1 MLHGLDIYFYTKSHY
16 QQCYVQYK
24 SQRNSNMNIY
34 NLKSSKIKQ
43 WWKIFGKYF
52 LLWISIFLRTAVL
65 SRSHK
70 MFQKSKLVSFVLFY
84 IIDNFLG
91 QSYVKQSLEKHLKG
105 GTLSKYGSKLDL
117 TLKTRTEQKCL
128 SLQTWVWS
136 IFSSHNN
143 TKRMA
148 ECLFWYLT
156 WRSKVFTLVSTQHNN
171 RKARRWVLNQIL
183 DPLTHLY

>member
-43 WWKIFGKYF
+43 WWKIFRKYF
-52 LLWISIFLRTAVL
+52 PLRISIFVRTALL
-65 SRSHK
+65 SRFYK
-70 MFQKSKLVSFVLFY
+70 MFQKAKLVSFVLFY

-91 QSYVKQSLEKHLKG
+91 QSFVKQSLEKHLKG

-128 SLQTWVWS
+128 NLQTWVWS

-148 ECLFWYLT
+148 EWLFWYLT
-156 WRSKVFTLVSTQHNN
+156 WRSNVFTLVG
-171 RKARRWVLNQIL
+171 KI
-183 DPLTHLY
+183 